1 MRLPRRCTPR
11 NDILVLFVQA
21 LFIIDI
27 ENPGCMLRD
36 FRPLKTYFIENRV
49 ALILGLSSLL
59 LVDFLQLL
67 IPRIIKK
74 SIDVLTAG
82 LASSGLLLKYA
93 LIIVGIAI
101 AMAIFRYI
109 WRYLVFGHSRK
120 VEEALRNRMYEHLQ
134 TLSLSFYWKSKTGDL
149 MARTVN
155 DIDAVRMATGMGL
168 VALTDGVVLGLA
180 TVGFMLYINIKLTLV
195 SLIPT
200 PFIVYF
206 TLIITRRMGRDFRQV
221 QQTFSELT
229 ESVREALAGIRVVK
243 AYNRQS
249 WEYSRVKDQGETYI
263 KNNLD
268 LARSLALFFPM
279 MTLFTN
285 LGLAVVIWI
294 GGRLTILGDITTG
307 DFVAFISYLNLLTWP
322 MMALGW
328 VTNQIQRG
336 SASMRRIN
344 SILNEVPEI
353 TNQTA
358 NPFRGAIRGG
368 ICLKHLTFYYPKE
381 RYPVLNDID
390 LRIEA
395 GHTVAV
401 VGGVGSGKS
410 TLLQIIPRLMETER
424 GMVQIDGIPIHD
436 IDLRNLRGSIGFVTQ
451 ESHIFSDTILNNIVF
466 GRQGISKDLI
476 NSALEVSQLTVEIG
490 SFPRG
495 IHSHLGEKGITLSG
509 GQRQRLTIARALI
522 SNPPILILDDALSQ
536 VDTSTEARILNSILE
551 MRKGKTNIIVSH
563 RLSTIRRA
571 DIIYVLK
578 AGRLVERG
586 EHTSLLAARK
596 EYFRLYE
603 RQQLSEELERGR

>member
-1 MRLPRRCTPR
+1 
-11 NDILVLFVQA
+11 
-21 LFIIDI
+21 
-27 ENPGCMLRD
+27 MLKD
-36 FRPLKTYFIENRV
+36 FEPLKTYFIKNRM

-59 LVDFLQLL
+59 LVDALQLF

-74 SIDVLTAG
+74 SIDILTAG
-82 LASSGLLLKYA
+82 QASSGLLLGYG
-93 LIIVGIAI
+93 LIILGIAI

-134 TLSLSFYWKSKTGDL
+134 TLSLSFYWRSKTGDL
-149 MARTVN
+149 MARAVN

-195 SLIPT
+195 SLVPT

-206 TLIITRRMGRDFRQV
+206 TLIITRRMGRKFRQV
-221 QQTFSELT
+221 QQSFSELT
-229 ESVREALAGIRVVK
+229 ESVREALAAVRVIK
-243 AYNRQS
+243 AYNRQP
-249 WEYSRVKDQGETYI
+249 WEYSRVKDQGEMYI
-263 KNNLD
+263 KHNLD

-279 MTLFTN
+279 MMLFTN

-328 VTNQIQRG
+328 VTNLIQRA

-344 SILNEVPEI
+344 GILHEVPEI
-353 TNQTA
+353 TNQTP
-358 NPFRGAIRGG
+358 NPFRGIIKGEIR
-368 ICLKHLTFYYPKE
+368 LRHVTFCYPKE
-381 RYPVLNDID
+381 RYPVLNAID
-390 LRIEA
+390 FRIEA
-395 GHTVAV
+395 GHTVAI

-451 ESHIFSDTILNNIVF
+451 ESHIFSDTILNNTIF

-490 SFPRG
+490 SFRKG

-536 VDTSTEARILNSILE
+536 VDTRTEATILNSILQ

-571 DIIYVLK
+571 DIIYVLRG
-578 AGRLVERG
+578 GRLVERG
-586 EHTSLLAARK
+586 EHTALLAAHK
-596 EYFRLYE
+596 EYTRLYE
-603 RQQLSEELERGR
+603 RQQLSEALGEEQ